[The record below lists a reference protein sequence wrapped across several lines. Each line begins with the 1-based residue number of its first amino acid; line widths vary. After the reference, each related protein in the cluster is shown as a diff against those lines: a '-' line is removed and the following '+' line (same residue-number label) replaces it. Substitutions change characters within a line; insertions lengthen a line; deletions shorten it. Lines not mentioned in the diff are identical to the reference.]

1 MTRFETLKVLVKQ
14 TQEYHMTMLQNKEP
28 TCRVKPDAAGFT
40 GVRTG
45 AKHRPHSSKPCG

>member
-1 MTRFETLKVLVKQ
+1 
-14 TQEYHMTMLQNKEP
+14 MTMLQNKGP

-45 AKHRPHSSKPCG
+45 AKRKPIPVNPVAEGFAEHKDSC